1 MTPRRALVAGA
12 VVAGALVA
20 ATLVFSLRPDAG
32 TAAVANPTAGQAPPG
47 RPVLGQATGH
57 PDRGVS
63 AFVARFSPDATG
75 GHRQSWDV
83 VQAPT
88 GLVYVANS
96 DGVLEYDGADWRLI
110 DVPGFRARA
119 VAVGPSGAVH
129 VGGEGT
135 LGVLAPDT
143 TGRLAYREVAG
154 GADLDGT
161 TIWAAVASDEG
172 VLFQAFDRLVF
183 VVSGRVVDVERAPE
197 GRRFHK
203 AFEAGGALYV
213 RLEGAGLLRYADREL
228 VPVDGGAAV
237 ADVPVRVLLDL
248 DGSPGGALLIVTDD
262 ELFRLD
268 PGAVDPFVSIP
279 TEATETLQQTRAY
292 HGCPVADGRALA
304 ITTTGGGVLVIT
316 PGGQVVERFGPAAGL
331 TPDDLVI
338 GCATDLQGGLW
349 LALSEGVARVDVGSP
364 LTTFDSRL
372 GLDGVVYDV
381 VRHDGRL
388 YAATGRGVY
397 RLRPSADAAPATFEP
412 VLAGDAPIDQAW
424 DLLSTERG
432 LLVAA
437 TTGVFAIDGLSA
449 SVILPETA
457 FSLVTAGRTS
467 DLAVYVGLRPGLA
480 VLRPRGAGWGSETR
494 VEGIEGEVRSV
505 YPTED
510 GGAWVAEMGGYLIRL
525 APTGEVDRVY
535 GPGDGVPE
543 GLASVQSIDGNL
555 VVLADLGP
563 YEVDGVGDQ
572 IRFTRMDALA
582 RAVEETVG
590 DLTQGY
596 GIWTDSEDRVWI
608 SGRDRLRALVPR
620 DGQWEDV
627 TPSAL
632 RRTSGVWG
640 VHLEGDALWV
650 PTTAGLLR
658 LSTTPDTRY
667 DVAVPALVRSVE
679 TSGGGTGADLGLDDG
694 AATVPYRQPVRF
706 RFSAA
711 AFNDAAG
718 TRYRTELVGHDDGP
732 SAWSDERFRD
742 YTNLPPGDYAFR
754 VEARTAQGAPA
765 RSATVALRVPPP
777 WYLTTWAALLA
788 ALAAGT
794 GVVAIAWAASQHHR
808 KRADAERDRAD
819 ELDGLNAE
827 LRRADALKDTMLA
840 NASHELR
847 TPLTAVLGFAEILTD
862 HGPDPEVHRLASHIL
877 SGGHRLLRTVNAIL
891 ESAQLRAGRLT
902 LHPRSVDAAAVV
914 REAVEALAPL
924 ADAKGI
930 PLRALPDHSVVP
942 ATLDPDALGRVV
954 TNLVGNA
961 VKFTDHGHIVVTV
974 DGADGDL
981 VVSVFDTGHG
991 IDPDF
996 LPRLFEDFEQAST
1009 GHGRVAEGNG
1019 LGLAITKRLV
1029 TLMGG
1034 AIDVA
1039 SEVGV
1044 GTTFRVTLPGQ
1055 VEAGAPSPGAPAVTQ
1070 PDTVP
1075 NPYAPTG
1082 DGALAPLAD
1091 PV

>member
-1 MTPRRALVAGA
+1 M
-12 VVAGALVA
+12 
-20 ATLVFSLRPDAG
+20 
-32 TAAVANPTAGQAPPG
+32 
-47 RPVLGQATGH
+47 LGPSTGH
-57 PDRGVS
+57 PERGVS
-63 AFVARFSPDATG
+63 AFADRFSPDVTG

-83 VQAPT
+83 VQAPS

-110 DVPGFRARA
+110 GVPGFRARA
-119 VAVGPSGAVH
+119 VTVGPGGDVH

-135 LGVLAPDT
+135 IGVLAPDT

-154 GADLDGT
+154 GADLDGAT
-161 TIWAAVASDEG
+161 LWAAVASDEG
-172 VLFQAFDRLVF
+172 VLFQAFDRLLY
-183 VVSGRVVDVERAPE
+183 VVGGQVVDVERAPQ

-213 RLEGAGLLRYADREL
+213 RLEGSGLLRYVDRAL
-228 VPVDGGAAV
+228 VPVGGGEAI
-237 ADVPVRVLLDL
+237 ADVPARALLDL
-248 DGSPGGALLIVTDD
+248 DGVPGGALLVVTDD

-268 PGAVDPFVSIP
+268 PGAVDPFIPVP
-279 TEATETLQQTRAY
+279 TEATAALQRTRAY

-304 ITTTGGGVLVIT
+304 VTTTGGGVLVIT
-316 PGGQVVERFGPAAGL
+316 PDGQVVERLGPAAGL

-338 GCATDLQGGLW
+338 GCTTDSQGGLW
-349 LALSEGVARVDVGSP
+349 LALSDGVARVDVGSP

-372 GLDGVVYDV
+372 GVDGVVYRV
-381 VRHDGRL
+381 VRHEGRL

-397 RLRPSADAAPATFEP
+397 RLRPSTNAAPARFEP
-412 VLAGDAPIDQAW
+412 VLAGGTPIGQAW
-424 DLLSTERG
+424 DLLSTKRG

-437 TTGVFAIDGLSA
+437 TGGVFVADGLSA
-449 SVILPETA
+449 TIVLPEKA
-457 FSLVTAGRTS
+457 FSLVTTETAATPV
-467 DLAVYVGLRPGLA
+467 VYAGLRSGLA
-480 VLRPRGAGWGSETR
+480 VLYPLGNAW
-494 VEGIEGEVRSV
+494 VEEGRAEGVDGEVRSI

-510 GGAWVAEMGGYLIRL
+510 GGAWVVEMGGRLIRL
-525 APTGEVDRVY
+525 AADGRVSHAY
-535 GPGDGVPE
+535 GSEDGVPD
-543 GLASVQSIDGNL
+543 GSAAVQNIGGRL

-563 YEVDGVGDQ
+563 YEVDDSGDQ
-572 IRFTRMDALA
+572 IRFARMDTLA
-582 RAVEETVG
+582 DAVEETVG
-590 DLTQGY
+590 DLAQGY
-596 GIWTDSEDRVWI
+596 GVWTDGEGRVWI
-608 SGRDRLRALVPR
+608 SGRDHLRALAPH
-620 DGQWEDV
+620 DGGWEDV

-632 RRTSGVWG
+632 RQTSGVQG
-640 VHLEGDALWV
+640 LLLEDDALWV
-650 PTTAGLLR
+650 PTTSGLLR
-658 LSTTPDTRY
+658 LSTAPDTRY

-679 TSGGGTGADLGLDDG
+679 AGGAGAGAALSPDDG
-694 AATVPYRQPVRF
+694 TATVPYRQPVRF

-718 TRYRTELVGHDDGP
+718 TRYRTQLLGHDDGP

-765 RSATVALRVPPP
+765 RPATVAVRVPPP

-788 ALAAGT
+788 ALAAGA
-794 GVVAIAWAASQHHR
+794 GVAAVAWAASRHHR

-819 ELDGLNAE
+819 ELDRLNAE

-862 HGPDPEVHRLASHIL
+862 HGPDPEVHRLAGHVL

-891 ESAQLRAGRLT
+891 ESAQLRAGRLA
-902 LHPRSVDAAAVV
+902 LHPRPVDAAAVV
-914 REAVEALAPL
+914 REAVGALAPL
-924 ADAKGI
+924 SDAKGV
-930 PLRALPDHSVVP
+930 PLRAFPGHSVVP

-961 VKFTDHGHIVVTV
+961 IKFTSRGHVVVTV
-974 DGADGDL
+974 DGSDRDL
-981 VVSVFDTGHG
+981 VVSVSDTGHG
-991 IDPDF
+991 IPADF

-1034 AIDVA
+1034 TIDVE
-1039 SEVGV
+1039 SEVDV
-1044 GTTFRVTLPGQ
+1044 GTTFRVTLPARPETDAQ
-1055 VEAGAPSPGAPAVTQ
+1055 DSDTPESVAVAQ
-1070 PDTVP
+1070 PDTLP
-1075 NPYAPTG
+1075 NPYVSG
-1082 DGALAPLAD
+1082 DGALTPLAD
-1091 PV
+1091 LL